1 MQKLLCAAALLAALT
16 AGAGENAFLGSI
28 VVSGASLNNTTTATP
43 FAIPMG
49 AKITVYCSAAVQML
63 VDNRVVA
70 VTGALKGLPI
80 PSTTLF
86 PTSVGRTAILLN
98 TGQTA
103 VVAVI
108 GTATC
113 DFYLRDGNE

>member
-16 AGAGENAFLGSI
+16 ASAGENAFLGSI
-28 VVSGASLNNTTTATP
+28 VVAGASLNNTTTAAP
-43 FAIPMG
+43 FAIPPG

-63 VDNRVVA
+63 VDNRTVA

-80 PSTTLF
+80 PATTLF
-86 PTSVGRTAILLN
+86 PTSVGRTTFLLSG
-98 TGQTA
+98 GQTA

-108 GTATC
+108 GTGTC
-113 DFYLRDGNE
+113 DVFLRDGNE